1 MLMIRGNV
9 SMREIFTYGYKLV
22 VGQEI
27 LDLATDIRNNPLR
40 YKVNNYSSPVRV
52 YRDDK
57 FLLWEF
63 DSGDIKLL
71 GTTYTGFKA
80 RMIHKALCYAMM
92 NGCEVE

>member
-1 MLMIRGNV
+1 
-9 SMREIFTYGYKLV
+9 MRKIFTYIYELV

-27 LDLATDIRNNPLR
+27 INLVTDLRINPSR

-57 FLLWEF
+57 FLLWAF